1 MQFWRNTIHA
11 IVKLAL
17 LVVFALTLSLAGS
30 LSIYT
35 SWLVANVVSIAAVG
49 TWLMRKHRVG
59 IRHVLPSLSVLR
71 GIHFDAARHHGLNLS
86 LQVPFFAMPIVAN
99 VILGSEQAGYLYATW
114 SVAGFVFVLPISLST
129 ALFASGARDSTTILR
144 EFRVT
149 FRYSML
155 ACLAANILI
164 LPFGGLVLR
173 VFGRAYQETGHLAL
187 IILCVG
193 GFGMVVKDH
202 HVAMARIMGTVGR
215 EAILISA
222 LSVLELACAALGAFR
237 GGLTGLTLGWVAAVA
252 VEVAVLGPMVAR
264 AYRGRLEVPSR

>member
-1 MQFWRNTIHA
+1 
-11 IVKLAL
+11 
-17 LVVFALTLSLAGS
+17 
-30 LSIYT
+30 
-35 SWLVANVVSIAAVG
+35 
-49 TWLMRKHRVG
+49 
-59 IRHVLPSLSVLR
+59 
-71 GIHFDAARHHGLNLS
+71 
-86 LQVPFFAMPIVAN
+86 MPIVAN
-99 VILGSEQAGYLYATW
+99 VILGPGQAGYLCATW

-164 LPFGGLVLR
+164 LPLGGLVLR
-173 VFGRAYQETGHLAL
+173 IFGRAYQETGHLAL

-222 LSVLELACAALGAFR
+222 LSVLELTGAALGAFR
-237 GGLTGLTLGWVAAVA
+237 GGLTGLTLGWVAAVG